1 MGYKDRW
8 ELESLV
14 DQRSRSGY
22 RDQREGVQRG
32 EKEEQGLLSRLFP
45 PEILLQGSPW
55 HVPDF

>member
-14 DQRSRSGY
+14 DQRSGDGY
-22 RDQREGVQRG
+22 QDQREGAQRG
-32 EKEEQGLLSRLFP
+32 EKEEQGLLSKLLP